1 VSTKE
6 ALELAKNA
14 GLDLVEIAATAQPPV
29 CEIINYSKFLYQE
42 EQKSKANR
50 ASRTDV
56 KEIRLRPRIEE
67 HDVKTKTNQ
76 IIKFLSQGHKVK
88 VSLQFKGRE
97 ISRPELGNKVIQ
109 DLINALTPYA
119 ELQAPPAK
127 DGRGIYLTLLPK
139 KSS

>member
-1 VSTKE
+1 MSTKE
-6 ALELAKNA
+6 ALELAKTA

-29 CEIINYSKFLYQE
+29 CKIINYSKFLYQE

-109 DLINALTPYA
+109 DLILALTPYA

>member
-1 VSTKE
+1 M
-6 ALELAKNA
+6 
-14 GLDLVEIAATAQPPV
+14 
-29 CEIINYSKFLYQE
+29 
-42 EQKSKANR
+42 
-50 ASRTDV
+50 
-56 KEIRLRPRIEE
+56 RPRIEE

-109 DLINALTPYA
+109 DLISALTPYA